1 MMRTPLPSPVRAPA
15 LVVGLGQLGTT
26 FACGLL
32 RRGVTVVPIL
42 RRSAVEE
49 VLARYPDPSLVLLA
63 VGELDL
69 GPLLDGWCR
78 RFADRLVLLQNELRP
93 TEWERRGLSRPT
105 VAVVWFEKK
114 PGRSP
119 RALLPTLVHGAHAEL
134 LVAALSD
141 LGLPSEIESD
151 PEQLVFALVLK
162 NLFVLGTNICGL
174 MVGGDTGTLLRE
186 HQPLLDRVTSDLLGY
201 ETAQFGRS
209 LPETAL
215 RIKLESALLADP
227 SHACAGRSARSRMQ
241 RVLAEARRLGVP
253 MPNVELVANSLGEA

>member
-1 MMRTPLPSPVRAPA
+1 MRTPLPSPDRAPA

-32 RRGVTVVPIL
+32 RRAVTVVPIL
-42 RRSAVEE
+42 RRSVIEE
-49 VLARYPDPSLVLLA
+49 VLTRVPEPSLVLLA

-69 GPLLDGWCR
+69 APLLDGWCR
-78 RFADRLVLLQNELRP
+78 RFGDRLVLLQNELRP
-93 TEWERRGLSRPT
+93 SEWERRGLSHPT

-119 RALLPTLVHGAHAEL
+119 RALLPTPVYGAHAQL
-134 LVAALSD
+134 LVAALND
-141 LGLPSEIESD
+141 LRLPSEIESD
-151 PEQLVFALVLK
+151 PEQLVFALALK

-174 MVGGDTGTLLRE
+174 MVGGNTGALLHE
-186 HQPLLDRVTSDLLGY
+186 HQPLLERVTSDLLAY

-215 RIKLESALLADP
+215 RIRLESALLADP
-227 SHACAGRSARSRMQ
+227 AHACAGRSARSRMQ
-241 RVLAEARRLGVP
+241 RVLVEARRLGVP
-253 MPNVELVANSLGEA
+253 VPNIHAVASSLGEA